1 MEEQVE
7 SPISGVK
14 PTVTAPRA
22 VSAGQSLIAE
32 RRRSKPDIVLRSE
45 IPRISSG
52 PAEITT
58 PVSATFRPRSD
69 SLISIEHPIPELPL
83 EESLV
88 LPEIKDPRPDFLGPT
103 HQELENRPAEA
114 PLTKTPT
121 IELPS
126 LISTIPVKPL
136 PEIVNEPQATISAAD
151 KETWDRTLPRVIRGI
166 VSIKATTVRP
176 FDTETAGDYTA
187 TGFVIDAKQGLIL
200 SNRHV
205 VSPAPITAVAI
216 FFNYEE
222 VKLAPI
228 YRDPVHDFGIFRY
241 DPAAL
246 KHMTA
251 TEIPLRPDLARVGL
265 DIKVVGNDA
274 GEKLSILGSTLAR
287 LDRPAPVYGSDMYND
302 FNTFYFQAASGTSG
316 GSSGSPVLNVQG
328 EAIALNAGGSRSSQ
342 SSFYLPL
349 DRVVRAVELIKQG
362 KPVPRGTLQ
371 TEFFHQSYDELKRLG
386 LSDENMMACRER
398 NPDATGLL
406 TIRMVLKG
414 GPAASPQPTKA
425 ANNIEEDPS
434 TLVKGLEP
442 SDILLTC
449 NGKYITNFISLWE
462 IIDDSVGKEIT
473 LEVYR
478 AKVLRSC
485 TVKVQDLHSITP
497 DRFLHLGGAIF
508 HDASYQECR
517 WYNEAIGNGTFCA
530 SSGFMMW
537 SSYSRDFL
545 VTKMDGKPTPNLEEF
560 MKVIREIPDYKRIQ
574 CMTRALGKSDD
585 QLLMVDM
592 DWHFYPA
599 CLFVRDDEKG
609 VWRREDILPP
619 AAIEEKKDEKAAADG
634 ENDSAID
641 VESVPSSPQ
650 STEIEA
656 TNSATV
662 SQEEVTQTEAAD
674 PASDSEEIEDEE
686 DDHLEMA
693 IEELRSSMVYVRC
706 FLPHTIYGYTSNM
719 SYSGVGLVLAVDPI
733 PLLFFDRT
741 CVPTDMV
748 DIRLTVANKNL
759 PGRIVYM
766 GDFVLLT
773 FDKKLL
779 PEGSKITVP
788 VYDTKPLK
796 VRESVKI
803 FGLTSD
809 QLLSTKETTISSIGT
824 NSNTW
829 PCNPPR
835 HRLINTENIS
845 IAEGAS
851 CWGGVIA
858 RMEQLKSI
866 QHGEKIKVSA
876 WLMTV
881 SSQSN
886 GTDSYWT
893 QGIDL
898 HRYVF
903 PIVKEIEENKLTRY
917 DHVTWDLGFEF
928 SDVALPTVSTLGL
941 SEKRFNDF
949 VKQAKKIRGI
959 ARPLIVETRMQPP
972 KTSMTEEEEAKGL
985 KVGDILLEIDSKPIY
1000 RVAQLTELRFE
1011 GRETVPV
1018 LVLRNNQELLLNA
1031 SVVKS
1036 WPNTGDRVIQIF
1048 GAIVHA
1054 SHAAAIEQ
1062 VAKSARN
1069 VPLDSEGLYISGVS
1083 YGSPALDKM
1092 RPTFW
1097 ILSIDDHPVSTI
1109 DDVLKLAQ
1117 ERKWAQGEYVRIK
1130 QVNRVGI
1137 TSIASVKVDDRFW
1150 PLYQWKMDRDTGKW
1164 KMTKETGV
1172 QYNSELSENGMKYFK
1187 EKVPEAKASEGTT
1200 QTQTVLPDN
1209 KDAPLVEGSTKTEPI
1224 VEGVTVI
1231 TTC

>member
-1 MEEQVE
+1 MEEQQE

-14 PTVTAPRA
+14 PTVPSARTIT
-22 VSAGQSLIAE
+22 AGQSLIAE

-45 IPRISSG
+45 VPRISSG

-83 EESLV
+83 EESLIS
-88 LPEIKDPRPDFLGPT
+88 LPEIRESRPDPLGPT
-103 HQELENRPAEA
+103 HEELEGRPAEA

-121 IELPS
+121 LELPS

-187 TGFVIDAKQGLIL
+187 TGFVIDAKRGLIL

-246 KHMTA
+246 KHMVA

-349 DRVVRAVELIKQG
+349 DRVVRAVELLKLG

-371 TEFFHQSYDELKRLG
+371 TEFYHQSYDELKRLG

-398 NPDATGLL
+398 NADATGLL
-406 TIRMVLKG
+406 TVRMVLKG
-414 GPAASPQPTKA
+414 GPAASPQPTNP
-425 ANNIEEDPS
+425 ANNTEEDPS
-434 TLVKGLEP
+434 TPIQGLEP

-449 NGKYITNFISLWE
+449 NGQYITNFIGLWQ
-462 IIDDSVGKEIT
+462 IIDDSVDKEIT
-473 LEVYR
+473 MEVYR
-478 AKVLRSC
+478 AKVLRKC
-485 TVKVQDLHSITP
+485 TLKVQDLHSITP
-497 DRFLHLGGAIF
+497 DRFLHFGGAVF

-545 VTKMDGKPTPNLEEF
+545 VTKVDGKPTPNLEEF
-560 MKVIREIPDYKRIQ
+560 MKVIRNVPDYKRIQ

-585 QLLMVDM
+585 QLLMVDI

-599 CLFVRDDEKG
+599 SLFVRDDQEG
-609 VWRREDILPP
+609 FWRREDISPP
-619 AAIEEKKDEKAAADG
+619 AAIIEKEDQKAVPATEG

-641 VESVPSSPQ
+641 VESVSSSPPAPESEAANYTAAGSQDSSPQ
-650 STEIEA
+650 PQPQPE
-656 TNSATV
+656 V
-662 SQEEVTQTEAAD
+662 LDDEEV
-674 PASDSEEIEDEE
+674 EE
-686 DDHLEMA
+686 DDTPLEVA
-693 IEELRSSMVYVRC
+693 IEELRCCMAYVRC

-748 DIRLTVANKNL
+748 DIRLTVANKNI

-773 FDKKLL
+773 FDKTLL
-779 PEGSKITVP
+779 PEGSKILVP
-788 VYDTKPLK
+788 EWDTKPLK

-809 QLLSTKETTISSIGT
+809 QLLSTKETTIGSIGT

-835 HRLINTENIS
+835 HRLINTENVS

-866 QHGEKIKVSA
+866 QKGEKILVSA

-903 PIVKEIEENKLTRY
+903 PIVREIEEKKLTRY

-941 SEKRFNDF
+941 SERRFNDF

-972 KTSMTEEEEAKGL
+972 KAPLTEEEEAKGL
-985 KVGDILLEIDSKPIY
+985 KVGDILLEIDLKPVY
-1000 RVAQLTELRFE
+1000 RVAQLTEFQFE
-1011 GRETVPV
+1011 GRDTVPV
-1018 LVLRNNQELLLNA
+1018 LVLRNNEELLLNVP
-1031 SVVKS
+1031 VVRS

-1109 DDVLKLAQ
+1109 DDVLSLAR
-1117 ERKWAQGEYVRIK
+1117 ERQWAQGEYVRIK

-1150 PLYQWKMDRDTGKW
+1150 PLYQWRMNSDTGKW
-1164 KMTKETGV
+1164 QMTKETGL
-1172 QYNSELSENGMKYFK
+1172 QYNHELLDNNMALFE
-1187 EKVPEAKASEGTT
+1187 EKVVPAITEDVKTAELETASPG
-1200 QTQTVLPDN
+1200 N
-1209 KDAPLVEGSTKTEPI
+1209 IDAPSTTPVENPPTLTA
-1224 VEGVTVI
+1224 
-1231 TTC
+1231 

>member
-1 MEEQVE
+1 MEEQQE
-7 SPISGVK
+7 TPISGVK
-14 PTVTAPRA
+14 PTVTAPRN
-22 VSAGQSLIAE
+22 VPPGQSQIAE

-69 SLISIEHPIPELPL
+69 SLISIEHPILEQPL
-83 EESLV
+83 EESL
-88 LPEIKDPRPDFLGPT
+88 LIPEIKELRADPLGPS
-103 HQELENRPAEA
+103 HDELEGRPPEA

-121 IELPS
+121 VELPS

-187 TGFVIDAKQGLIL
+187 TGFVIDAQRGLIL

-246 KHMTA
+246 KHMVA

-398 NPDATGLL
+398 NSEATGLL
-406 TIRMVLKG
+406 TVRMVLKG
-414 GPAASPQPTKA
+414 GPAASPQPTNA
-425 ANNIEEDPS
+425 ANNTEEDPS
-434 TLVKGLEP
+434 TPIQGLEP

-449 NGKYITNFISLWE
+449 NGKYITNFIGLWE

-473 LEVYR
+473 MEVYR
-478 AKVLRSC
+478 AKVLRKC
-485 TVKVQDLHSITP
+485 TLKVQDLHSITP
-497 DRFLHLGGAIF
+497 DRFLHFGGAVF

-545 VTKMDGKPTPNLEEF
+545 VTKVDGKPTPNLEEF
-560 MKVIREIPDYKRIQ
+560 MNVIRGIPDYKRIQ

-585 QLLMVDM
+585 QLLMVDI

-599 CLFVRDDEKG
+599 SLFVRDDIEG
-609 VWRREDILPP
+609 VWRREDISPP
-619 AAIEEKKDEKAAADG
+619 AITEDKKDDKLTPPGIDG

-641 VESVPSSPQ
+641 LESVPSSPQ
-650 STEIEA
+650 SPESGT
-656 TNSATV
+656 TNNTAFIPQDPSPQ
-662 SQEEVTQTEAAD
+662 QEEEVL
-674 PASDSEEIEDEE
+674 EEEDIDEE
-686 DDHLEMA
+686 DTPLEVA
-693 IEELRSSMVYVRC
+693 IEELRCSMAYVRC

-748 DIRLTVANKNL
+748 DIRLTVANKNI

-779 PEGSKITVP
+779 PEDTKILVP
-788 VYDTKPLK
+788 EWDTKPLK

-866 QHGEKIKVSA
+866 QKGEKIKVSA

-903 PIVKEIEENKLTRY
+903 PIVREIEEKKLTRY

-941 SEKRFNDF
+941 SERRFNEY

-972 KTSMTEEEEAKGL
+972 RVTLTEEEEAKGL
-985 KVGDILLEIDSKPIY
+985 KVGDILLEIDSKPVY
-1000 RVAQLTELRFE
+1000 RVAQLTEFQFE

-1018 LVLRNNQELLLNA
+1018 LVLRNNEELLLNVP
-1031 SVVKS
+1031 VVKS

-1109 DDVLKLAQ
+1109 DDVLALAQ
-1117 ERKWAQGEYVRIK
+1117 ERQWAQGEYVRIK

-1150 PLYQWKMDRDTGKW
+1150 PLYQWRMNRDTGKW
-1164 KMTKETGV
+1164 QMTKETGL
-1172 QYNSELSENGMKYFK
+1172 QYAQELTENRMSFFT
-1187 EKVPEAKASEGTT
+1187 EKVVALDVPEAKPPVSEPASEDSTPNANT
-1200 QTQTVLPDN
+1200 ALEAVTEEIKLPTD
-1209 KDAPLVEGSTKTEPI
+1209 
-1224 VEGVTVI
+1224 
-1231 TTC
+1231 

>member
-1 MEEQVE
+1 MEGQQE

-14 PTVTAPRA
+14 PTATAPRT
-22 VSAGQSLIAE
+22 VPPGQSLIAE

-45 IPRISSG
+45 IPRTSSG

-69 SLISIEHPIPELPL
+69 SLISVEHSIPELPL
-83 EESLV
+83 EESL
-88 LPEIKDPRPDFLGPT
+88 LSPDTKDPPPDSLGPT
-103 HQELENRPAEA
+103 HDELENRPIEA
-114 PLTKTPT
+114 PLTKSPT

-126 LISTIPVKPL
+126 IISTIPVKPL

-187 TGFVIDAKQGLIL
+187 TGFVIDAKRGLIL

-205 VSPAPITAVAI
+205 VSPAPITAVGI

-241 DPAAL
+241 DPADL
-246 KHMTA
+246 KHITA

-287 LDRPAPVYGSDMYND
+287 LDRPAPIYGSDMYND

-349 DRVVRAVELIKQG
+349 DRVVRAVELIKRG
-362 KPVPRGTLQ
+362 EPVPRGTLQ

-386 LSDENMMACRER
+386 MSDENMMACRER
-398 NPDATGLL
+398 NSEATGLL
-406 TIRMVLKG
+406 TVRMVLKG
-414 GPAASPQPTKA
+414 GPAASPQPTNA
-425 ANNIEEDPS
+425 ANNTEEDPS
-434 TLVKGLEP
+434 IPIKGLEP

-449 NGKYITNFISLWE
+449 NGKYITNFIGLWE
-462 IIDDSVGKEIT
+462 IIDESVDKEIT

-478 AKVLRSC
+478 AKVLRKC
-485 TVKVQDLHSITP
+485 TLKVQDLHSITP
-497 DRFLHLGGAIF
+497 DRFLHFGGAIF

-537 SSYSRDFL
+537 NSYSRDFL
-545 VTKMDGKPTPNLEEF
+545 VTKVDGKPTPNLEVF
-560 MKVIREIPDYKRIQ
+560 MQVIKEIPDYKRIQ
-574 CMTRALGKSDD
+574 CMTRGLGKSDD
-585 QLLMVDM
+585 QLLMVDV

-599 CLFVRDDEKG
+599 SLFVRDDDKG
-609 VWRREDILPP
+609 VWRREDISPP
-619 AAIEEKKDEKAAADG
+619 AAVEDVKTLAPPTVDG
-634 ENDSAID
+634 ETDSGID

-650 STEIEA
+650 PPETDAATPGPQDPSPQIE
-656 TNSATV
+656 TTD
-662 SQEEVTQTEAAD
+662 E
-674 PASDSEEIEDEE
+674 DSDEE
-686 DDHLEMA
+686 EEEDTPLDVA
-693 IEELRSSMVYVRC
+693 IEELRCSMAYVRC
-706 FLPHTIYGYTSNM
+706 FLPHTIYGHTSNQ
-719 SYSGVGLVLAVDPI
+719 SYSGVGLILAVDPI
-733 PLLFFDRT
+733 PLIFFDRT
-741 CVPTDMV
+741 CIPTDMV
-748 DIRLTVANKNL
+748 DIRLTIANKNIA
-759 PGRIVYM
+759 GRIVYM

-773 FDKKLL
+773 FDKTLL
-779 PEGSKITVP
+779 PEGSKILIP
-788 VYDTKPLK
+788 EWDPKPLK

-829 PCNPPR
+829 ACNPPR

-851 CWGGVIA
+851 CWGGVIV

-866 QHGEKIKVSA
+866 KPGENIKVAA
-876 WLMTV
+876 WMMTV
-881 SSQSN
+881 SSQSS

-893 QGIDL
+893 QGIDM
-898 HRYVF
+898 HRYVL
-903 PIVKEIEENKLTRY
+903 PIVREIEEKKLARY
-917 DHVTWDLGFEF
+917 DHSTWDLGFEF
-928 SDVALPTVSTLGL
+928 SDAALPTVSAMGL
-941 SEKRFNDF
+941 SQKRFNDF
-949 VKQAKKIRGI
+949 VKQAKKIRGV

-972 KTSMTEEEEAKGL
+972 KTTLTEEEEANGL
-985 KVGDILLEIDSKPIY
+985 KVGDILLEIDGNPIY
-1000 RVAQLTELRFE
+1000 KVGQLTEFKFE
-1011 GRETVPV
+1011 GRETASV
-1018 LVLRNNQELLLNA
+1018 LVLRNSQELLLNVP
-1031 SVVKS
+1031 VVKS

-1062 VAKSARN
+1062 VAKTARN

-1097 ILSIDDHPVSTI
+1097 ILSIDDHPVATI
-1109 DDVLKLAQ
+1109 DDVLQLAR

-1150 PLYQWKMDRDTGKW
+1150 PLYQWRMNHETGKW
-1164 KMTKETGV
+1164 KMTKETGL
-1172 QYNSELSENGMKYFK
+1172 QYNNELSNNGMKQFK
-1187 EKVPEAKASEGTT
+1187 DKVVPSPASSEGV
-1200 QTQTVLPDN
+1200 QITQTVLQEN
-1209 KDAPLVEGSTKTEPI
+1209 KEAPLVGEA
-1224 VEGVTVI
+1224 VATV
-1231 TTC
+1231 

>member
-1 MEEQVE
+1 MEEQLE

-14 PTVTAPRA
+14 PTFTSPRPI
-22 VSAGQSLIAE
+22 SAGQSVIAE

-45 IPRISSG
+45 IPRNSSG

-83 EESLV
+83 EESLLSPDV
-88 LPEIKDPRPDFLGPT
+88 KEPRPDPLGPS
-103 HQELENRPAEA
+103 HEELEGRPPEA
-114 PLTKTPT
+114 PLTRTPT
-121 IELPS
+121 LELPS

-136 PEIVNEPQATISAAD
+136 PEIVNEPQATISASD
-151 KETWDRTLPRVIRGI
+151 KETWDRTLPIVIRGI

-187 TGFVIDAKQGLIL
+187 TGFVIDAKRGLIL

-222 VKLAPI
+222 VKISPI

-241 DPAAL
+241 DPASL

-251 TEIPLRPDLARVGL
+251 TEIPLRPDLAKVGL

-287 LDRPAPVYGSDMYND
+287 LDRPAPVYGSDTYND

-328 EAIALNAGGSRSSQ
+328 DAIALNAGGSRSSQ

-406 TIRMVLKG
+406 TVRMVLKG
-414 GPAASPQPTKA
+414 GPAASPQGTNA
-425 ANNIEEDPS
+425 ASNTEEDPS
-434 TLVKGLEP
+434 IPIKGLEP

-449 NGKYITNFISLWE
+449 NDKYITNFIDLWE
-462 IIDDSVGKEIT
+462 IIDESVDKEIT

-478 AKVLRSC
+478 AKVLRRC
-485 TVKVQDLHSITP
+485 ALKVQDLHSITP
-497 DRFLHLGGAIF
+497 DRFFQFGGAIF

-530 SSGFMMW
+530 SSGFLMW

-545 VTKMDGKPTPNLEEF
+545 VTKVDGKPTPNLEEF
-560 MKVIREIPDYKRIQ
+560 MKVVKGLPDYKRIQ

-585 QLLMVDM
+585 QLLMVDV

-599 CLFVRDDEKG
+599 SLFVRDDQEG
-609 VWRREDILPP
+609 VWRREDVYQTTFE
-619 AAIEEKKDEKAAADG
+619 EEKKDEKPSLTVPPADG

-641 VESVPSSPQ
+641 LESVPSSPQ
-650 STEIEA
+650 SSETEVSNPTIIPQDA
-656 TNSATV
+656 V
-662 SQEEVTQTEAAD
+662 SQPET
-674 PASDSEEIEDEE
+674 PSDEE
-686 DDHLEMA
+686 TEEEEPPLEVA
-693 IEELRSSMVYVRC
+693 IEEIRSSMAYVRC

-719 SYSGVGLVLAVDPI
+719 SYSGVGLVVAVDPI

-748 DIRLTVANKNL
+748 DIRLTIANKNI

-779 PEGSKITVP
+779 PEGTKIVVP
-788 VYDTKPLK
+788 EWDTKPLK
-796 VRESVKI
+796 IREPIKV

-809 QLLSTKETTISSIGT
+809 LLLSTKETTVGSIGT
-824 NSNTW
+824 NSNTL

-835 HRLINTENIS
+835 HRLINTENIAL
-845 IAEGAS
+845 AEGAS

-866 QHGEKIKVSA
+866 QKGEKIKVAA

-881 SSQSN
+881 SSQSS
-886 GTDSYWT
+886 GTDTYWT

-903 PIVKEIEENKLTRY
+903 PIVREIEEKKLNRY
-917 DHVTWDLGFEF
+917 DDVTWDLGFEF

-972 KTSMTEEEEAKGL
+972 KVPLTEDEEAKGL
-985 KVGDILLEIDSKPIY
+985 KVGDILLEIDGKPVY
-1000 RVAQLTELRFE
+1000 KVAQLTEFQFE

-1018 LVLRNNQELLLNA
+1018 LVLRNNEELLLNA
-1031 SVVKS
+1031 PVVKS

-1062 VAKSARN
+1062 VSKSARN

-1109 DDVLKLAQ
+1109 DDVLKLARD
-1117 ERKWAQGEYVRIK
+1117 RKWAQGEYVRIK

-1150 PLYQWKMDRDTGKW
+1150 PLIQWRMDHSTGKW
-1164 KMTKETGV
+1164 QMSKETGLQFSNEV
-1172 QYNSELSENGMKYFK
+1172 TENNLAFFN
-1187 EKVPEAKASEGTT
+1187 EKVQKVAFGDSEKKVEEEGPLTISTDFGVDTAELTT
-1200 QTQTVLPDN
+1200 
-1209 KDAPLVEGSTKTEPI
+1209 A
-1224 VEGVTVI
+1224 
-1231 TTC
+1231 

>member
-14 PTVTAPRA
+14 PTVTSPRT

-103 HQELENRPAEA
+103 HLELENRPAEA

-121 IELPS
+121 VELPS
-126 LISTIPVKPL
+126 LISTIPVKAL

-398 NPDATGLL
+398 NPEATGLL

-414 GPAASPQPTKA
+414 GPAASPQPTNA
-425 ANNIEEDPS
+425 ANNTEEDP
-434 TLVKGLEP
+434 TTPIKGLEP

-462 IIDDSVGKEIT
+462 IIDDSVDKEIT

-497 DRFLHLGGAIF
+497 DRFLHFGGAVF

-599 CLFVRDDEKG
+599 SLFVRDDEKG

-619 AAIEEKKDEKAAADG
+619 AAVEEKKDEKSAPADG

-641 VESVPSSPQ
+641 IESVPSSPQ
-650 STEIEA
+650 STEVETA
-656 TNSATV
+656 NSAT
-662 SQEEVTQTEAAD
+662 SPQEQITQTEVPD
-674 PASDSEEIEDEE
+674 QASDSEEVEEEE
-686 DDHLEMA
+686 DDPLEAA
-693 IEELRSSMVYVRC
+693 IEELRSSMAYVRC

-748 DIRLTVANKNL
+748 DIRLTVANKNI

-773 FDKKLL
+773 FDKTLL
-779 PEGSKITVP
+779 PEGAKITVP
-788 VYDTKPLK
+788 EYDTKPLK

-866 QHGEKIKVSA
+866 QRGEKIKVSA

-941 SEKRFNDF
+941 SEKRFNAF
-949 VKQAKKIRGI
+949 VKQAKKIRGV

-1000 RVAQLTELRFE
+1000 RVAQLTELQFE

-1150 PLYQWKMDRDTGKW
+1150 PLYQWRMDRDTGKW

-1172 QYNSELSENGMKYFK
+1172 QYNSELSENGLKYFK
-1187 EKVPEAKASEGTT
+1187 EKVPGAEALEGTT
-1200 QTQTVLPDN
+1200 QTQTVLPEN
-1209 KDAPLVEGSTKTEPI
+1209 KEAPLVEVSTNTEPT
-1224 VEGVTVI
+1224 VEGATA
-1231 TTC
+1231 TL

>member
-1 MEEQVE
+1 MEEQIE

-14 PTVTAPRA
+14 PTVTSPR
-22 VSAGQSLIAE
+22 VVPLGQSLIAE

-69 SLISIEHPIPELPL
+69 SLISIEHPILEQPL
-83 EESLV
+83 EESLL
-88 LPEIKDPRPDFLGPT
+88 LPDLKDTRVDPLGLS
-103 HQELENRPAEA
+103 HLELENRPAEA

-121 IELPS
+121 VELPS

-187 TGFVIDAKQGLIL
+187 TGFVIDAQRGLIL

-222 VKLAPI
+222 VKLSPI
-228 YRDPVHDFGIFRY
+228 YRDPVHDFGVFRY

-246 KHMTA
+246 KHMIA

-362 KPVPRGTLQ
+362 KLVPRGTLQ

-386 LSDENMMACRER
+386 LSDENMMACRDR
-398 NPDATGLL
+398 NPEATGLL

-414 GPAASPQPTKA
+414 GPAASPQPTNA
-425 ANNIEEDPS
+425 ANNTEEDPS
-434 TLVKGLEP
+434 IPIKGLEP

-449 NGKYITNFISLWE
+449 NGKYITNFIGLWE

-497 DRFLHLGGAIF
+497 DRFLHFGGAVF

-545 VTKMDGKPTPNLEEF
+545 VTKVDGKPTPNLQEF

-585 QLLMVDM
+585 QLLMVDL

-599 CLFVRDDEKG
+599 SLFVRDDDIG

-619 AAIEEKKDEKAAADG
+619 AIEEKKDEKAGSAPSAVDG

-641 VESVPSSPQ
+641 IESVPSSPQ
-650 STEIEA
+650 SPESETINAVIPAPQEPIPQEA
-656 TNSATV
+656 EPIPD
-662 SQEEVTQTEAAD
+662 EEET
-674 PASDSEEIEDEE
+674 DEE
-686 DDHLEMA
+686 DTPLEVA
-693 IEELRSSMVYVRC
+693 IEQLRSSMAYVRC

-748 DIRLTVANKNL
+748 DIRLTIANKNI

-779 PEGSKITVP
+779 PEGTKIIVP
-788 VYDTKPLK
+788 EWDTKPLK

-851 CWGGVIA
+851 CWGGVIG

-866 QHGEKIKVSA
+866 QKGEKIKVSA

-881 SSQSN
+881 SSQSS

-903 PIVKEIEENKLTRY
+903 PIVKEIEENNLTRY

-941 SEKRFNDF
+941 SEKRFNEY
-949 VKQAKKIRGI
+949 VKQAKKIRGV

-972 KTSMTEEEEAKGL
+972 KNTLTEEEEAKGL
-985 KVGDILLEIDSKPIY
+985 KVGDILLEIDSKPVY
-1000 RVAQLTELRFE
+1000 QVAQLTELQFE
-1011 GRETVPV
+1011 GRDTVPV
-1018 LVLRNNQELLLNA
+1018 LVLRNNQEMLLNA
-1031 SVVKS
+1031 PVVRS

-1150 PLYQWKMDRDTGKW
+1150 PLYQWKIDRDTGKW
-1164 KMTKETGV
+1164 KMSKETGV
-1172 QYNSELSENGMKYFK
+1172 QYNNEVTGNGMAFFK
-1187 EKVPEAKASEGTT
+1187 EKIVPTDALEEVQT
-1200 QTQTVLPDN
+1200 TQTVLSEN
-1209 KDAPLVEGSTKTEPI
+1209 KEVPLVEPTKEAESAI
-1224 VEGVTVI
+1224 VI
-1231 TTC
+1231 

>member
-1 MEEQVE
+1 MEEQQE

-14 PTVTAPRA
+14 PTVTSPRTIPT
-22 VSAGQSLIAE
+22 GQSLIAE
-32 RRRSKPDIVLRSE
+32 RRR
-45 IPRISSG
+45 
-52 PAEITT
+52 
-58 PVSATFRPRSD
+58 
-69 SLISIEHPIPELPL
+69 LPL
-83 EESLV
+83 EESLL
-88 LPEIKDPRPDFLGPT
+88 LPDLKDPRSDTFGPT
-103 HQELENRPAEA
+103 HLELENRPAEA

-176 FDTETAGDYTA
+176 FDTEAAGDYTA
-187 TGFVIDAKQGLIL
+187 TGFVIDAKRGLIL

-241 DPAAL
+241 DPVAL
-246 KHMTA
+246 KHMVA

-349 DRVVRAVELIKQG
+349 DRVVRAVELIKEG
-362 KPVPRGTLQ
+362 KEVPRGTLQ
-371 TEFFHQSYDELKRLG
+371 TEFYHQSYDELKRLG

-398 NPDATGLL
+398 NADATGLL
-406 TIRMVLKG
+406 TVRMVLKG
-414 GPAASPQPTKA
+414 GPAASPQPTNA
-425 ANNIEEDPS
+425 ANNTEEDPS
-434 TLVKGLEP
+434 IPIMGLEP

-449 NGKYITNFISLWE
+449 NGKYITNFIGLWE
-462 IIDDSVGKEIT
+462 MIDDSVGKELT
-473 LEVYR
+473 MEVYR
-478 AKVLRSC
+478 AKVLRKC
-485 TVKVQDLHSITP
+485 TLKVQDLHSITP
-497 DRFLHLGGAIF
+497 DRFLHFGGAVF

-545 VTKMDGKPTPNLEEF
+545 VTKVDGKPTPNLEEF
-560 MKVIREIPDYKRIQ
+560 MKVIKDIPDYKRIQ

-585 QLLMVDM
+585 QLLMVDI

-599 CLFVRDDEKG
+599 SLFVRDDDKG
-609 VWRREDILPP
+609 VWRREDISPP
-619 AAIEEKKDEKAAADG
+619 ATIEEKKEEKATLAPPAVDG

-650 STEIEA
+650 SPESEIANVVALAPQESSPQPEA
-656 TNSATV
+656 V
-662 SQEEVTQTEAAD
+662 EEEEV
-674 PASDSEEIEDEE
+674 EEEE
-686 DDHLEMA
+686 ESPLELA
-693 IEELRSSMVYVRC
+693 IEELRCSMVYVRC

-719 SYSGVGLVLAVDPI
+719 GYSGVGLVLAVEPI

-748 DIRLTVANKNL
+748 DIRLTIANKNL

-779 PEGSKITVP
+779 PEGTKIVIP
-788 VYDTKPLK
+788 EWDTKPLK

-866 QHGEKIKVSA
+866 VKGEKIKVSA

-881 SSQSN
+881 SSQSS

-903 PIVKEIEENKLTRY
+903 PVVKQIEENKLTRY

-941 SEKRFNDF
+941 SEKRFNAY
-949 VKQAKKIRGI
+949 VKQAKRIRGV

-972 KTSMTEEEEAKGL
+972 KVPLTEAEEAKGL
-985 KVGDILLEIDSKPIY
+985 KVGDILLEIDSKAVY
-1000 RVAQLTELRFE
+1000 NVAQLTELQFE

-1018 LVLRNNQELLLNA
+1018 LVLRNNEELLLNVP
-1031 SVVKS
+1031 VVKS
-1036 WPNTGDRVIQIF
+1036 WPNTGNRVIQIF

-1150 PLYQWKMDRDTGKW
+1150 PLYQWRIDKESEKW
-1164 KMTKETGV
+1164 KMTKETGL
-1172 QYNSELSENGMKYFK
+1172 QYNKELTENGMAQFK
-1187 EKVPEAKASEGTT
+1187 AKPVTPVSEEV
-1200 QTQTVLPDN
+1200 QTVQTVLPEN
-1209 KDAPLVEGSTKTEPI
+1209 KEAPLAEVIVKDVPKVESLA
-1224 VEGVTVI
+1224 TVVA
-1231 TTC
+1231 